1 MRPSDLLTY
10 VVTPT
15 LHAQGL
21 YSLAAAQ
28 LVTATAVHESQS
40 GHYLK
45 QVNGPALGIFQVE
58 PATHRD
64 LFENFLRYQPTH
76 RRNLLRLAAISREDE
91 FHAPLDALATLLELQ
106 LITNLAYAAAV
117 CRLCYYRKAEPL
129 PPANDPI
136 AQARYWKA
144 HYNTPAG
151 RGTVEQ
157 FVRHYPA
164 ELLTGAGQ

>member
-1 MRPSDLLTY
+1 MHPSDLLTY

-64 LFENFLRYQPTH
+64 LFENFLRYRPEH
-76 RRNLLRLAAISREDE
+76 RRNLLNFAALSLA
-91 FHAPLDALATLLELQ
+91 DAKHCSIEGLPALLELQ

-117 CRLCYYRKAEPL
+117 CRLCYYRRPEPL

>member
-1 MRPSDLLTY
+1 MRPSDLLAY

-40 GHYLK
+40 GHYLR

-76 RRNLLRLAAISREDE
+76 RRNLLRLAACLYPDERER
-91 FHAPLDALATLLELQ
+91 LDIKQLEHQ

-164 ELLTGAGQ
+164 ELLAGGGQ